1 MYQRVELTVRQ
12 HQIVLTSMDGRWT
25 ATVDGIPIDHWY
37 VSSADAW
44 TAAVTEAERFDGLA
58 AAARVMHS

>member
-12 HQIVLTSMDGRWT
+12 HQVVLTSMDGRWT
-25 ATVDGIPIDHWY
+25 ATVDGVPIDHWY

-44 TAAVTEAERFDGLA
+44 TAAVTEAERFDVLA
-58 AAARVMHS
+58 AAARAMRR